1 MDNYQ
6 DNQNFNEQNAYVK
19 KRTGTLSLFTFL
31 LALTLFFT
39 LGSVIMLCRKGSYS
53 SSGMNKLLE
62 KHYSEIYGDSKSSGK
77 ENALVAIVVYP
88 DGKKYDCRCKN
99 SGNLEM
105 LSGYR
110 FDEKYCTIDNYL
122 DDHTPDSGYKNNLV
136 KYLTDTF
143 NYFNGNFSYY
153 TKRYS
158 GSNTQVINNTGIDYS
173 GIASLKNALSI
184 YHSYTNCNV
193 SIVIEKNDN
202 VYGVNFFL
210 FFLFLIP
217 AIGCG
222 IGSFATYSMYAKEN
236 RELIEYE
243 DNGNNF
249 YSNVQT
255 SSSSDLNSNS
265 NPFEKFD
272 SDKDPFEEYSKNDQ
286 DKQNY

>member
-1 MDNYQ
+1 MGISVD
-6 DNQNFNEQNAYVK
+6 
-19 KRTGTLSLFTFL
+19 GT
-31 LALTLFFT
+31 
-39 LGSVIMLCRKGSYS
+39 
-53 SSGMNKLLE
+53 NKTTV
-62 KHYSEIYGDSKSSGK
+62 DGK

-158 GSNTQVINNTGIDYS
+158 GSNTQVINNTGINYS

-193 SIVIEKNDN
+193 SIVIEKKIM
-202 VYGVNFFL
+202 F
-210 FFLFLIP
+210 
-217 AIGCG
+217 
-222 IGSFATYSMYAKEN
+222 T
-236 RELIEYE
+236 ELIS
-243 DNGNNF
+243 F
-249 YSNVQT
+249 C
-255 SSSSDLNSNS
+255 SSY
-265 NPFEKFD
+265 F
-272 SDKDPFEEYSKNDQ
+272 
-286 DKQNY
+286 